1 MDNLNLFKNKRVLI
15 TGASGVIGYNLV
27 KRIKK
32 AENCEIHINYL
43 NEIDANLIEL
53 NDCVH
58 HKFDICDLEKI
69 NQLPE
74 FDIIFHCSGY
84 GQPQK
89 FCENP
94 EKTFSLNTVSL
105 VFLSEKVKQDGQFI
119 FFSTSEIYAEGDG
132 NSEDSIISI
141 NPKNQRNCYI
151 LSKIFGEIFLSLN
164 KRIKY
169 KNIRLCLCY
178 GEGFKSSDKRV
189 LCEFI
194 FKAVDNNSIQLMDDG
209 SSVRSYIYIDDCIE
223 AILNIVKNG
232 KDNLYNLGGKQLI
245 TIADLANTVSKL
257 TGCSVSLGSKE
268 NKMKNSPDKA
278 YVDISKYESEFGTLN
293 KTPLELGISKLIDW
307 YKNYKN

>member
-1 MDNLNLFKNKRVLI
+1 MTNLNLFKNKRVLI

-27 KRIKK
+27 KKLK
-32 AENCEIHINYL
+32 ESENCEIHINYL
-43 NEIDANLIEL
+43 NEIDANLTEL
-53 NDCVH
+53 TNCIH

-94 EKTFSLNTVSL
+94 EKTFSLNTISL
-105 VFLSEKVKQDGQFI
+105 VFLSEKVKKDGQFI
-119 FFSTSEIYAEGDG
+119 FLSTSEIYAEGNG

-151 LSKIFGEIFLSLN
+151 LSKIFGEAFLSLN
-164 KRIKY
+164 KRINY

-178 GEGFKSSDKRV
+178 GEGFKPSDKRV

-194 FKAVDNNSIQLMDDG
+194 FKAVDNNSIELMDDG
-209 SSVRSYIYIDDCIE
+209 SSVRSYIYISDCVE
-223 AILNIVKNG
+223 AILNIVENG
-232 KDNLYNLGGKQLI
+232 KDNLYNLGGKELI
-245 TIADLANTVSKL
+245 TIADLANTISKL
-257 TGCSVSLGSKE
+257 TGCSVYLGKKE

-278 YVDISKYESEFGTLN
+278 YVDISKYESEFGVLN
-293 KTPLELGISKLIDW
+293 KTPLELGISRLIDW